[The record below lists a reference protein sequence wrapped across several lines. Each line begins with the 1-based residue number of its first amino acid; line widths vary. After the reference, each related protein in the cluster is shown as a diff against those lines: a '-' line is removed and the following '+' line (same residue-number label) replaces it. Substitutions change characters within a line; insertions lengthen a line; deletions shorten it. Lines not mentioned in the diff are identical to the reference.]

1 MRVRGSWQVIFD
13 GGNDDLAQDLFF
25 EAGGFVRV
33 GIEASF
39 VLDPGTGLIGVEPG
53 SEFGLYPNL
62 LFATA
67 RFYF

>member
-1 MRVRGSWQVIFD
+1 MYGGAGRFFFD

-25 EAGGFVRV
+25 EAGGVVRV
-33 GIEASF
+33 GKEGSF
-39 VLDPGTGLIGVEPG
+39 VLDPGTGLIGMEPG
-53 SEFGLYPNL
+53 SEFGLNPNL